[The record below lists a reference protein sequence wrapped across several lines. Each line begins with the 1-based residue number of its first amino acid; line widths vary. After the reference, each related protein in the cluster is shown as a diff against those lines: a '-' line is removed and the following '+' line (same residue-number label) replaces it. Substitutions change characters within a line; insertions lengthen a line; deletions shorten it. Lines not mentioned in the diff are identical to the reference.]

1 MEQVSFSW
9 IAFNFLRVAKPLQGD
24 SLLLISNS
32 PRVLNRT
39 SAVSFSR
46 IALVN
51 HSASVYLYVYTSA
64 SLKHATLAKQAY
76 TPPSKVASV
85 FVGGKEGGGGRL
97 QVKLFSQI
105 EGGDFVKKLEI
116 VSLPP
121 HYNQVGEEIRIELE
135 QSSLFQT
142 SLAFLQL
149 TIILVLTFTLSTFE
163 SGAPLI
169 AVFF

>member
-1 MEQVSFSW
+1 MEQVPFSW

-32 PRVLNRT
+32 PGVLNRT

-76 TPPSKVASV
+76 TPPSKVAYV
-85 FVGGKEGGGGRL
+85 FVGRREGRRGRL

>member
-51 HSASVYLYVYTSA
+51 HSASVYLSVYTSA

-76 TPPSKVASV
+76 TPPSKVAIV
-85 FVGGKEGGGGRL
+85 FVGGKEGGGVVCRSNCFHRL
-97 QVKLFSQI
+97 KVEILSKNWRLCLFRPIIIRQARKLGQNQNRVPFS
-105 EGGDFVKKLEI
+105 K
-116 VSLPP
+116 P
-121 HYNQVGEEIRIELE
+121 
-135 QSSLFQT
+135 
-142 SLAFLQL
+142 LQL
-149 TIILVLTFTLSTFE
+149 SYN
-163 SGAPLI
+163 
-169 AVFF
+169 